1 MGRISKE
8 EYEKM
13 THEEQLKY
21 WAENYETK
29 TEQDIT
35 PVAEAL
41 SKAFQDEEF
50 VEETS
55 SLLKKFCDG
64 ELVNKNPLTEIPNP
78 DMRLYHIDE
87 NYFESID
94 ELLHYCRINNK
105 SAKGLKILDYY
116 REFAGRNDVIKS
128 QDCDTI
134 MLYTA
139 VDEDGYGM
147 YNNERSIYRG
157 EFTWEYNHGSIR
169 EMYKP
174 FRDKG
179 VVFENDIYAKQDERM
194 QHILKYCRENNLF
207 NMGKK

>member
-1 MGRISKE
+1 MERISKE

-35 PVAEAL
+35 PAAEAL
-41 SKAFQDEEF
+41 SKVFQDEEF

-55 SLLKKFCDG
+55 KLLDRFCDRAP
-64 ELVNKNPLTEIPNP
+64 VNKNPLIEIPNP
-78 DMRLYHIDE
+78 EMRLYHIDN
-87 NYFESID
+87 NYFEFID

-105 SAKGLKILDYY
+105 STKDLKILDYY
-116 REFAGRNDVIKS
+116 REFAGCSDVIKN
-128 QDCDTI
+128 QDCNTI
-134 MLYTA
+134 MFYTA

-157 EFTWEYNHGSIR
+157 EFTW
-169 EMYKP
+169 
-174 FRDKG
+174 
-179 VVFENDIYAKQDERM
+179 
-194 QHILKYCRENNLF
+194 
-207 NMGKK
+207 